1 MAKRLRAKTGLT
13 YPDVQSLP
21 IVTEAGGMGSLTPK
35 QRAKVNLK
43 TVKAGQWCD
52 DFPACSLAYRLER
65 GHIEEV
71 EVEVQKKTAPPK
83 KGAK

>member
-1 MAKRLRAKTGLT
+1 MAKRLRAKTGLS
-13 YPDVQSLP
+13 YPDAQSLA
-21 IVTEAGGMGSLTPK
+21 IVTEAGGMHSLTPK
-35 QRAKVNLK
+35 QRAKVTLK

-71 EVEVQKKTAPPK
+71 EVEAPKKSQSSK